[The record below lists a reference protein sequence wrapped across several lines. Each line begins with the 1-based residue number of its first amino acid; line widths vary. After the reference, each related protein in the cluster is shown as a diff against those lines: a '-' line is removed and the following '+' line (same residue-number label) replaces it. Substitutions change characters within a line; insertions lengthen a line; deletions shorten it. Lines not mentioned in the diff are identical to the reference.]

1 LPFVNTSQSEAMEK
15 TLHLNLM
22 DLTGLLNGT
31 QFQDLLLRDSGV
43 ALDRALFPLLVRIER
58 FGPMDVRTLANQAG
72 RDHSTVSRHV
82 LKLQSLGLVTLA
94 SGADDGRVKLS
105 VVTQKGRKAVQAIG
119 KARDRLLD
127 RLLQDWSSE
136 DRNDLVRLTGMLVHA
151 LHDGSRREKGTH
163 ECNHNS

>member
-1 LPFVNTSQSEAMEK
+1 MEK
-15 TLHLNLM
+15 TLHFTLM
-22 DLTGLLNGT
+22 DLIGLLNGT

-58 FGPMDVRTLANQAG
+58 FGPMDVRSLANQVG

-105 VVTQKGRKAVQAIG
+105 VVTREGRKAVQAIG

-127 RLLQDWSSE
+127 RLLQDWTPE
-136 DRNDLVRLTGMLVHA
+136 DRDNLVRLTDMLVNTLQNAPKPESH
-151 LHDGSRREKGTH
+151 
-163 ECNHNS
+163 